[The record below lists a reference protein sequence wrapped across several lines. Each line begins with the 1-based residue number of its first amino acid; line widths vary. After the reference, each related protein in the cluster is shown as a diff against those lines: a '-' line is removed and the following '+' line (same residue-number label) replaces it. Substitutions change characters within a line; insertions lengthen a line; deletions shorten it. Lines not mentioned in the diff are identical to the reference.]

1 MNTTKSNQKAF
12 SRSLRKPYKPA
23 KPILWIKA
31 GVEGLNKSKMEEYLQ
46 RVLDSVKFMNSDYH
60 VLLTPTKDN
69 REVEMV
75 VL

>member
-1 MNTTKSNQKAF
+1 MNTKI
-12 SRSLRKPYKPA
+12 RRKMFNRTQNHSYKPA

-31 GVEGLNKSKMEEYLQ
+31 GVEGLSKSKMDEYIQ
-46 RVLDSVKFMNSDYH
+46 KVLDSAEFMNSDYH
-60 VLLTPTKDN
+60 VLLTPTKEH

>member
-1 MNTTKSNQKAF
+1 MNIIKIRQRAF
-12 SRSLRKPYKPA
+12 NGNLHRTYKPA

-31 GVEGLNKSKMEEYLQ
+31 GVEGLNKSEMDEYIQ
-46 RVLDSVKFMNSDYH
+46 RVLDSVEFMNSDYR
-60 VLLTPTKDN
+60 VLLTPTKDH